1 MSLGYLITRLDM
13 DRRGLEIDAKYG
25 VEKVAD
31 YRVRLNV
38 LLIVGQ
44 REQEVIN
51 VQDNTEDHN
60 VQAQKR
66 KADSYDPPQVYPE
79 PIDPIP

>member
-1 MSLGYLITRLDM
+1 MF
-13 DRRGLEIDAKYG
+13 
-25 VEKVAD
+25 
-31 YRVRLNV
+31 